1 MIVFFQAGGL
11 LKDYLKPDLDEY
23 TRKIEVEP
31 GLTVREIM
39 ERINIRP
46 AAVSM
51 VLIAGK
57 RIPWSYV
64 PKEGETIVLL
74 PPVQGG

>member
-11 LKDYLKPDLDEY
+11 LKDYLKPDLDGY

-51 VLIAGK
+51 ALIAGK
-57 RIPWSYV
+57 RIPWSHV